1 MSQNKML
8 SFVAISAAMQLADPV
23 RRAEINARNER
34 HAINAQKRKL
44 RDKALQGRRKKNR
57 IAKASRRRNRG

>member
-1 MSQNKML
+1 MSQNKLL
-8 SFVAISAAMQLADPV
+8 SFGAISAAMQLADPV

-34 HAINAQKRKL
+34 YAVNAQKRKL